1 MGGMS
6 MQQQQQQ
13 MQQMQQEPDLEKL
26 LISKSTNM

>member
-1 MGGMS
+1 MS